1 MIRVFTESYFR
12 TVYNYIFSLNFVIIV
27 NFKRIQIIRKERG
40 LSANIEQVFAS
51 KMLEVLD
58 ETKNYLLNKKIGK
71 MTKKMGTV
79 FLCMM
84 TSK

>member
-1 MIRVFTESYFR
+1 MTGFYLIRVFTESYFR

-40 LSANIEQVFAS
+40 LSANIEQVFTS

-58 ETKNYLLNKKIGK
+58 EIKNYLLNKKIGK
-71 MTKKMGTV
+71 MTKKMVTV
-79 FLCMM
+79 FYV
-84 TSK
+84 

>member
-40 LSANIEQVFAS
+40 LSANIEQVFTS

-58 ETKNYLLNKKIGK
+58 EIKNYLLNKKIGK
-71 MTKKMGTV
+71 MTKKMVTV
-79 FLCMM
+79 FYV
-84 TSK
+84 

>member
-1 MIRVFTESYFR
+1 MIRVFTETYFR

-40 LSANIEQVFAS
+40 LSANIEQVFTS

-58 ETKNYLLNKKIGK
+58 ETKNYLLNKKIEK
-71 MTKKMGTV
+71 MTKKMVTV
-79 FLCMM
+79 LCMM

>member
-40 LSANIEQVFAS
+40 LSANIEQVFTS

-71 MTKKMGTV
+71 MTKNMVTV
-79 FLCMM
+79 FYV
-84 TSK
+84 

>member
-40 LSANIEQVFAS
+40 LSANIEQVFTS

-58 ETKNYLLNKKIGK
+58 ETKNYLLNKKIEK
-71 MTKKMGTV
+71 MTKKMVTV
-79 FLCMM
+79 FYV
-84 TSK
+84 

>member
-40 LSANIEQVFAS
+40 LSANIEQVFTS

-71 MTKKMGTV
+71 MAKKMVTV
-79 FLCMM
+79 FYV
-84 TSK
+84 